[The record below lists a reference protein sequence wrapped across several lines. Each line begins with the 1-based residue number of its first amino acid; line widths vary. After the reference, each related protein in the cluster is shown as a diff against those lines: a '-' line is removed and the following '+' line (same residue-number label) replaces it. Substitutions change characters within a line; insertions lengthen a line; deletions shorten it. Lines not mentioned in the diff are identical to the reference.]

1 MGTVLFI
8 VLRLAGM
15 INTPMDLP
23 IVCLLISIDSMGVPA
38 LWKLIKK

>member
-1 MGTVLFI
+1 MGTALFI
-8 VLRLAGM
+8 VLRLMGM